1 MNPTSALA
9 LEVPFLDLKAQYREL
24 APEINRAVTNVLESA
39 QFVGGPF
46 VENFEQEF
54 ASYIGARYAVGVS
67 SGTSALELA
76 LKVAGIGP
84 GDEVL
89 VPANTFFATAE
100 AVSNVGAKP
109 VFTDVDAASFH
120 LDVNSAER
128 MITSRTR
135 AIIPVHLYGRSM
147 DLRKVVEFAAA
158 YRLQIIEDAAQAH
171 GSAYNGAKV
180 GASGRLTCFS
190 FYPGKN
196 LGAYGDAGAVTTN
209 DFDEACKLRL
219 LRDHGSPAKY
229 QHAVIGTNARLDG
242 IQAAILSIKLCQ
254 LDRWNHLRREHAK
267 LMASALA
274 DSPVTP
280 PEVTTAGEH
289 VFHLFVVRTPQRNAL
304 RNYLR
309 ANGIGTG
316 IHYPVP
322 LHLTE
327 AYQQLGYPGK
337 NSLPTAEQLTE
348 EILSLPMYA
357 ELADEQIEYTIDTI
371 LNFAG

>member
-1 MNPTSALA
+1 MNPTLA

-24 APEINRAVTNVLESA
+24 APEINRAVTSVLESA

-76 LKVAGIGP
+76 LKVAGIEP

-89 VPANTFFATAE
+89 VPANSFFATAE

-109 VFTDVDAASFH
+109 VFTDVDSASFH

-135 AIIPVHLYGRSM
+135 AIIPVHLYGRAM
-147 DLRKVVEFAAA
+147 DLRRVAEFATA

-180 GASGRLTCFS
+180 GAAGRLTCFS

-209 DFDEACKLRL
+209 DFDEARKLRL

-229 QHAVIGTNARLDG
+229 EHSVIGTNARLDS
-242 IQAAILSIKLCQ
+242 IQAAILSVKLGQ
-254 LDRWNHLRREHAK
+254 LDEWNRLRREHAAQ
-267 LMASALA
+267 MASALA
-274 DSPVTP
+274 DSTVIP
-280 PEVTTAGEH
+280 PEIPADGEH
-289 VFHLFVVRTPQRNAL
+289 VFHLFVVRSQQRNAL

-316 IHYPVP
+316 IHYPIP

-327 AYQQLGYPGK
+327 AYQQLGYPGHGAF
-337 NSLPTAEQLTE
+337 PIAEQLAE

-357 ELADEQIEYTIDTI
+357 ELTDEQIEYTIDAV

>member
-1 MNPTSALA
+1 VNSTLA
-9 LEVPFLDLKAQYREL
+9 LEIPFLDLKAQYRAL
-24 APEINRAVTNVLESA
+24 APEINRAVTSVLESA
-39 QFVGGPF
+39 QFVGGAL
-46 VENFEQEF
+46 VENFEHEF
-54 ASYIGARYAVGVS
+54 ATYIGAKHAVGVS

-89 VPANTFFATAE
+89 VPANSFFATAE

-109 VFTDVDAASFH
+109 VFTDVDAASCH

-135 AIIPVHLYGRSM
+135 AIIPVHLYGRAM
-147 DLRKVVEFAAA
+147 DLRRVAEFAAA

-171 GSAYNGAKV
+171 GSARNGVRV
-180 GASGRLTCFS
+180 GAAGRLTCFS

-209 DFDEACKLRL
+209 DSDEARKLRL

-229 QHAVIGTNARLDG
+229 QHSVIGTNARLDS
-242 IQAAILSIKLCQ
+242 IQAAILSIKLRH
-254 LDRWNHLRREHAK
+254 LDQWNQLRRKHAAQ
-267 LMASALA
+267 MASALA
-274 DSPVTP
+274 DSPVIP
-280 PEVTTAGEH
+280 PEVPAGGEH

-304 RNYLR
+304 RSYLS
-309 ANGIGTG
+309 ANGIATG

-327 AYQQLGYPGK
+327 AYQQLGYPEKG
-337 NSLPTAEQLTE
+337 SLPTAEQLSE
-348 EILSLPMYA
+348 DILSLPMYA
-357 ELADEQIEYTIDTI
+357 ELTDEQIEYTIDAV

>member
-1 MNPTSALA
+1 MNTTLTI
-9 LEVPFLDLKAQYREL
+9 EVPFLDLKAQYRAL
-24 APEINRAVTNVLESA
+24 APEINRAVADVLESA

-54 ASYIGARYAVGVS
+54 ASYIGTRYAVGVS

-100 AVSNVGAKP
+100 AISNVGAKP
-109 VFTDVDAASFH
+109 VFTDVDADSFH

-135 AIIPVHLYGRSM
+135 AIIPVHLYGRAM
-147 DLRKVVEFAAA
+147 DLKQVAEFAAV
-158 YRLQIIEDAAQAH
+158 YRLQILEDAAQAH

-209 DFDEACKLRL
+209 DGDEACKLRL

-229 QHAVIGTNARLDG
+229 QHSVIGTNARLDSL
-242 IQAAILSIKLCQ
+242 QAAVLSIKLRN
-254 LDRWNHLRREHAK
+254 LDQWNQLRRKHAAQ
-267 LMASALA
+267 MASALA
-274 DSPVTP
+274 DSSVIP
-280 PEVTTAGEH
+280 PEVPAGGEH
-289 VFHLFVVRTPQRNAL
+289 VFHLFVVRSQQRKDL
-304 RNYLR
+304 REYLSS
-309 ANGIGTG
+309 NGIGTG

-322 LHLTE
+322 VHLTE

-337 NSLPTAEQLTE
+337 GALPVAEQLAE

-357 ELADEQIEYTIDTI
+357 ELTDEQIEYTIDAI

>member
-1 MNPTSALA
+1 VNPTLA
-9 LEVPFLDLKAQYREL
+9 LEVPFLDLKAQYSTL
-24 APEINRAVTNVLESA
+24 ASEINRAVTSVLESA

-76 LKVAGIGP
+76 LRVAGIGP

-120 LDVNSAER
+120 LDVDSAER

-135 AIIPVHLYGRSM
+135 AIIPVHLYGRAM
-147 DLRKVVEFAAA
+147 DLRPVAEFAAA
-158 YRLQIIEDAAQAH
+158 YRLRIIEDAAQAH
-171 GSAYNGAKV
+171 GGACNGAKV
-180 GASGRLTCFS
+180 GAAGRLTCFS

-209 DFDEACKLRL
+209 DCDEAHKLRL

-229 QHAVIGTNARLDG
+229 QHSVIGTNGRLDS
-242 IQAAILSIKLCQ
+242 IQAAILSIKLHH
-254 LDRWNHLRREHAK
+254 LDHWNQLRRKHAA
-267 LMASALA
+267 LMASGLA
-274 DSPVTP
+274 DSSVIP
-280 PEVTTAGEH
+280 PEVPVGGEH
-289 VFHLFVVRTPQRNAL
+289 VFHLFVVRTSQRNAL
-304 RNYLR
+304 RNHLR
-309 ANGIGTG
+309 VNGIGTG

-327 AYQQLGYPGK
+327 AYQELGYPGK
-337 NSLPTAEQLTE
+337 GALPTAEQLAE
-348 EILSLPMYA
+348 QILSLPMYA
-357 ELADEQIEYTIDTI
+357 ELTDEQIEYTIDAI
-371 LNFAG
+371 LNFAA

>member
-1 MNPTSALA
+1 MNPTLA
-9 LEVPFLDLKAQYREL
+9 LEIPFLDLKAQYRAL
-24 APEINRAVTNVLESA
+24 APEINRAVTSVLESA
-39 QFVGGPF
+39 QFVGGAF

-89 VPANTFFATAE
+89 VPANSFFATAE
-100 AVSNVGAKP
+100 AVSNVGAEP

-120 LDVNSAER
+120 LDINSAER

-135 AIIPVHLYGRSM
+135 AIIPVHLYGRAM
-147 DLRKVVEFAAA
+147 DLTKLAEFAAA

-171 GSAYNGAKV
+171 GSSYNGAKV
-180 GASGRLTCFS
+180 GAAGRLTCFS

-209 DFDEACKLRL
+209 DSDEARKLRL

-229 QHAVIGTNARLDG
+229 QHSVIGTNARLDS
-242 IQAAILSIKLCQ
+242 IQAAILSIKLRH
-254 LDRWNHLRREHAK
+254 LDQWNQLRRKHAAQ
-267 LMASALA
+267 MASALA
-274 DSPVTP
+274 DSAVIP
-280 PEVTTAGEH
+280 PEVPAGGEH

-304 RNYLR
+304 RSHLS
-309 ANGIGTG
+309 ANGIATG

-337 NSLPTAEQLTE
+337 GFLPTTEQLAE

-357 ELADEQIEYTIDTI
+357 ELTDEQIEYTIDAV